1 MSRTVLVCRNKTC
14 SQQGSARVLEAL
26 ESGAPSDVEVKRSG
40 CLGQCG
46 SGPMVLVEPDE
57 TWYSQVQPGDVP
69 AIVSQ
74 HLKGGRAVKKK
85 LYRTFHP
92 QETSAKGWF
101 VVGGI
106 LFALVALLFG
116 MLLIGQTAYL

>member
-14 SQQGSARVLEAL
+14 SQQGSAKVLTEL
-26 ESGAPSDVEVKRSG
+26 ESGAPDTVEVKRSG

-57 TWYSQVQPGDVP
+57 VWYSQVQPKDIP

-74 HLKGGRAVKKK
+74 HLVGGRPFVRK
-85 LYRTFHP
+85 LYPAFHP
-92 QETSAKGWF
+92 PQSSIKGWLI
-101 VVGGI
+101 VSAILVGFMLI
-106 LFALVALLFG
+106 LFGTLAGHTLYF
-116 MLLIGQTAYL
+116 